1 MTHVHLFAHYD
12 DEYCALPLIAAL
24 ARAGRDQRF
33 VYVCD
38 YATPALAATRLAE
51 TRALRA
57 GLGVGPEAV
66 IPTGCGVQDG
76 ALHTDPLAA
85 WRAVRPI
92 VAGLE
97 GVSGLTVTAW
107 EGGHADHDLCA
118 AMAVKLRGL
127 LPAAPEIR
135 QIALYHGRGT
145 WGPAFRACD
154 PIPENGP
161 VARVPMTAA
170 RWLAYAAGVRHFPSQ
185 WKSWAGLWPAMFL
198 TFAGRGFGVQTLDP
212 ARVRERPHPGR
223 LLYERRFGVAYETVR
238 AAADLILD
246 A

>member
-1 MTHVHLFAHYD
+1 MTHVHLFAHFD

-24 ARAGRDQRF
+24 ARAGRTQRF

-38 YATPALAATRLAE
+38 YATPAVTATRMAE
-51 TRALRA
+51 TRALLA
-57 GLGVGPEAV
+57 GLGIAPEAV
-66 IPTGCGVQDG
+66 IHAETGVQDG
-76 ALHTDPLAA
+76 ALHTDPMAA
-85 WRAVRPI
+85 WRAVRKI
-92 VAGLE
+92 VAGLDR
-97 GVSGLTVTAW
+97 VSSLTVTAW

-127 LPAAPEIR
+127 LPGAPGIR

-161 VARVPMTAA
+161 VARVPMTAGQ
-170 RWLAYAAGVRHFPSQ
+170 WLGYAAAVRHFPSQ

-198 TFAGRGFGVQTLDP
+198 TFAGRGFGVQALEP
-212 ARVRERPHPGR
+212 ERVRERPHLGR
-223 LLYERRFGVAYETVR
+223 LLYERRFGVSYEAVR
-238 AAADLILD
+238 AAADQILD